1 MANCQFLGL
10 TGTFSSYGFDSSQM
24 IIGQNYAYC
33 IRFDLIY
40 TLVLSKYFTPHYYF
54 TRPAAGYCCI
64 EYTPVTW
71 SVFSGSILATTC
83 TDPGS
88 TNELSCAGAANCNMN
103 FIVVPGVLSPQTC
116 KADGTECHGLVNG
129 RDR

>member
-1 MANCQFLGL
+1 
-10 TGTFSSYGFDSSQM
+10 M

-33 IRFDLIY
+33 IRFDLKFCQNI
-40 TLVLSKYFTPHYYF
+40 LLLNNYF

-71 SVFSGSILATTC
+71 SVFAGSILGDIAC

-88 TNELSCAGAANCNMN
+88 TNEFSCVGAANCNMN
-103 FIVVPGVLSPQTC
+103 FIVVPGVQSPQTC